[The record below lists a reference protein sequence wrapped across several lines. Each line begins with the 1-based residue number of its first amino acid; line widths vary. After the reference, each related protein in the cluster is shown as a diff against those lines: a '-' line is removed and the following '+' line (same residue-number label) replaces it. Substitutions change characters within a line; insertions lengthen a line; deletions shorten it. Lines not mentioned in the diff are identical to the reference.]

1 MKTPGLRNLLET
13 NRPDQFALL
22 EAATELFTRSDAVT
36 DLLVRG
42 SLARGTADRLS
53 DVDFVVAVED
63 ARFPQ
68 FVSALDP
75 LIATE
80 LGGIL
85 PGWRDTI
92 VGDMGGLGYV
102 FLLVWADHL
111 QQLDLYAVPASRLA
125 RVREQSI
132 CQTIFTRDP
141 NATHAV
147 DAETTRFVTRMA
159 RQPPDCENLLIEAL
173 VIGYLIRK
181 RVTRGQDFIAYSEGF
196 LFNTAVKNLI
206 KTALAPSSS
215 YYGWYQLHE
224 EIGRTPLGRD
234 CLNHLT
240 ALVTA
245 PPIPTL
251 ASVTEGLNRV
261 IAVAERAIPE
271 ILHTHRD
278 AIDAYRRYMEL

>member
-1 MKTPGLRNLLET
+1 MNHPGLRHLLET

-63 ARFPQ
+63 ARFPE
-68 FVSALDP
+68 FVSALNP

-102 FLLVWADHL
+102 FLLVWVDHL

-125 RVREQSI
+125 RVREQSL
-132 CQTIFTRDP
+132 CQPIFSRDP
-141 NATHAV
+141 DAARTV
-147 DAETTRFVTRMA
+147 DAETTGFVTREA
-159 RQPPDCENLLIEAL
+159 RRPPDCENLLIEAL

-181 RVTRGQDFIAYSEGF
+181 RVTRGQNFIAYSEWF

-215 YYGWYQLHE
+215 YYGWYQLNE
-224 EIGRTPLGRD
+224 EVGRTPLGRE
-234 CLNHLT
+234 CLHHLT

-245 PPIPTL
+245 APSPTL
-251 ASVTEGLNRV
+251 ESVTEGLNRV
-261 IAVAERAIPE
+261 IAVAEKAIPQ
-271 ILHTHRD
+271 ILESHRD

>member
-1 MKTPGLRNLLET
+1 LLET

-63 ARFPQ
+63 AKFPQ
-68 FVSALDP
+68 FVAALNP
-75 LIATE
+75 LVATE

-125 RVREQSI
+125 RVREQSV
-132 CQTIFTRDP
+132 CQTVFTRDP
-141 NATHAV
+141 NAIHTV
-147 DAETTRFVTRMA
+147 DDDTSQFVTRVA
-159 RQPPDCENLLIEAL
+159 RQPSDCENLLIEAL
-173 VIGYLIRK
+173 VLGYLTRK
-181 RVTRGQDFIAYSEGF
+181 RVARGQDFIAYSEWF

-215 YYGWYQLHE
+215 FYGWYQLHE

-234 CLNHLT
+234 CLDHLT

-245 PPIPTL
+245 TPIPTS
-251 ASVTEGLNRV
+251 ASVSEGLNRV
-261 IAVAERAIPE
+261 IAIAERAIPE
-271 ILHTHRD
+271 VLHAHRD
-278 AIDAYRRYMEL
+278 AIDAYRRYMELR

>member
-1 MKTPGLRNLLET
+1 LLET

-63 ARFPQ
+63 AKFPQ
-68 FVSALDP
+68 FVSALNP

-125 RVREQSI
+125 RVREQSV
-132 CQTIFTRDP
+132 CQTVFTRDP
-141 NATHAV
+141 DAIHTV
-147 DAETTRFVTRMA
+147 DDETSQFVTRVA
-159 RQPPDCENLLIEAL
+159 RQPSDCENLLIEAL
-173 VIGYLIRK
+173 VLGYLARK
-181 RVTRGQDFIAYSEGF
+181 RVARGQDFIAYSEWF

-215 YYGWYQLHE
+215 FYGWYQLHE

-234 CLNHLT
+234 CLDHLT

-245 PPIPTL
+245 TPIPTS
-251 ASVTEGLNRV
+251 ASVSEGLNRV
-261 IAVAERAIPE
+261 IAIAERAIPE
-271 ILHTHRD
+271 VLHAHRD
-278 AIDAYRRYMEL
+278 AIDAYRRYMELR